1 MKQWRNSGERTAV
14 LEREC
19 EEFASKLQLREFD
32 EGPRFGRWYLRG
44 VWSWAEVVTL
54 RHGVYVGG
62 DVETVVFSGHPN
74 AEKYGARS
82 PLYWMATRSYRYA
95 AEKAD
100 RGRTQGMEWDRDCA
114 LAELLYHRRH
124 DQIGKEEAR
133 QVYDCWRLDEGQHAF
148 AAAVYEAT
156 GDCEL
161 CSIGEVVSRRVFL
174 ATAILR
180 RLTGLIDLRKKS
192 TEWFRRAA

>member
-1 MKQWRNSGERTAV
+1 MKQWRNALERTRV

-19 EEFASKLQLREFD
+19 TEFAEKLQLRESI
-32 EGPRFGRWYLRG
+32 EGPRFGRWYLCG

-54 RHGVYVGG
+54 RNGVYIGG

-74 AEKYGARS
+74 SEKYGVRS

-95 AEKAD
+95 AEKAHL
-100 RGRTQGMEWDRDCA
+100 GSTKGMSWDRDCA
-114 LAELLYHRRH
+114 LADVFYHRKH
-124 DQIGKEEAR
+124 DQLSREQAR
-133 QVYDCWRLDEGQHAF
+133 AIYHAWKHDEGQHAF

-161 CSIGEVVSRRVFL
+161 CDMGEVVSQRVFL

-180 RLTGLIDLRKKS
+180 RLTGLLDLRSKS
-192 TEWFRRAA
+192 LEWFRRAA